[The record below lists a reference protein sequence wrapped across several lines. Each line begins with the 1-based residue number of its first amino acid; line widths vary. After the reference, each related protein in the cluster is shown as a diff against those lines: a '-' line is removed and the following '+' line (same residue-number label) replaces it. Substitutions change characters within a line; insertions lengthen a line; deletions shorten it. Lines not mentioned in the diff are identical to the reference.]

1 MYKCNCCKETFYE
14 PDVERYEEYR
24 EFWGMPCSETFYEAT
39 CPRCGSSDIE
49 EYYEGYSDEEEDE
62 EEDELC

>member
-1 MYKCNCCKETFYE
+1 
-14 PDVERYEEYR
+14 
-24 EFWGMPCSETFYEAT
+24 MPCSETFYEAT

-49 EYYEGYSDEEEDE
+49 EYYEGYSDDEEEDE